1 MKRIGL
7 LYLGKRG
14 SATVENLEICKTL
27 VKDNYLYVVL
37 SRQIENLH
45 EYYKLKEQYPRNL
58 EILAINTYSSKVD
71 FLFRSINIFR
81 FIEIAWKIKKQ
92 KLDFIYIQ
100 MITYWGA
107 ILTNFLRNHKI
118 VTAVHDPEM
127 HAGEKDILFEIL
139 TKLCVHN
146 SSNLVVF
153 SSKFVDVCSRK
164 FSFPKEKICV
174 LKLGGYSYYKAESY
188 VQNNSPVKF
197 NRILFFGRISEYKGV
212 GVLLEAMKKIKQ
224 NNSEIFLRIVG
235 NGSFSEKEKLLISEL
250 GASVEVVN
258 RWIKDEEVESF
269 FENIDFVVLP
279 YIEASQSGVVMLSY
293 AMGKSVLATNVGAL
307 DEQINEETGLLVE
320 SNNIDSL
327 IRGINKMYENDS
339 YIKKGQK
346 AFIYAT
352 QEWTWCKQAEKL
364 LNFIQ

>member
-27 VKDNYLYVVL
+27 VKENYLYVVL

-45 EYYKLKEQYPRNL
+45 EYYKLKEQYPENL
-58 EILAINTYSSKVD
+58 EILAINTYNSKLD
-71 FLFRSINIFR
+71 FLFRSINILH
-81 FIEIAWKIKKQ
+81 FIDIAHKIKQQ

-107 ILTNFLRNHKI
+107 ILTNFLKNHKI

-127 HAGEKDILFEIL
+127 HAGEKDLLFEVL
-139 TKLCVHN
+139 TKSCVHN

-153 SSKFVDVCSRK
+153 SSKFVDVCAKK

-174 LKLGGYSYYKAESY
+174 LKLGGYSYYKNDCN
-188 VQNNSPVKF
+188 VQNNSITKN
-197 NRILFFGRISEYKGV
+197 NRILFFGRISEYKGI
-212 GVLLEAMKKIKQ
+212 GLLLEAIKKLKQ
-224 NNSEIFLRIVG
+224 NRTEILLRIVG
-235 NGSFSEKEKLLISEL
+235 NGSFSEKEKVLISEL
-250 GASVEVVN
+250 GTSVEVVN

-279 YIEASQSGVVMLSY
+279 YIEASQSGVIMLSY
-293 AMGKSVLATNVGAL
+293 AMGKAVLATNVGAL
-307 DEQINEETGLLVE
+307 DEQINEETGLLIE
-320 SNNIDSL
+320 PNSIDSL
-327 IRGINKMYENDS
+327 IRGIIKMYENDA
-339 YIKKGQK
+339 YVKKGQK

-352 QEWTWCKQAEKL
+352 QEWTWNKQAQKL
-364 LNFIQ
+364 LNFVN